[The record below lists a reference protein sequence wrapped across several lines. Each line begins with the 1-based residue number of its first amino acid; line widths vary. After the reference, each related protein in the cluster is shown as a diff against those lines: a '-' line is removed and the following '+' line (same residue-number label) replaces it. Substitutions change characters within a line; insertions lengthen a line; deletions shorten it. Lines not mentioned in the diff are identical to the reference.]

1 MSQTKPNEKKKVHA
15 SYQPSVA
22 AEVAAEG
29 AVYAVAEGAGA
40 LSHAVVR
47 GASVLPPVV
56 PGEPFQTG
64 GGLGG
69 GDFASDT
76 VASASETSASWLSEA
91 LGSAGEL
98 AGSVAEGAGDIVG
111 AVAEGAMEIVGGILS
126 A

>member
-15 SYQPSVA
+15 SSQPSVA
-22 AEVAAEG
+22 AEVASEG
-29 AVYAVAEGAGA
+29 AVYAV
-40 LSHAVVR
+40 VR
-47 GASVLPPVV
+47 GASALPPVV

-76 VASASETSASWLSEA
+76 VASASESSASWLSEA

-111 AVAEGAMEIVGGILS
+111 AVAEGAVEIVGGILS